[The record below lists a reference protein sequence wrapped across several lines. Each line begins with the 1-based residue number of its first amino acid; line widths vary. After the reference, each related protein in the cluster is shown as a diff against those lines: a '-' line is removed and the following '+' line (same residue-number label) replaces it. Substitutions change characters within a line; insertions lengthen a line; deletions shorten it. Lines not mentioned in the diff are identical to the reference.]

1 MQFQIQS
8 PKRQSP
14 KFQNPHHHSL
24 NQSHVTRN
32 TNMITNG
39 IYLSSIRI
47 REDINFVNFN
57 NPSNPLAAQEQKVNL
72 KRFILV
78 RQLQNFR
85 LSGTLAYG
93 QTQSNEK
100 FVRNIPNS
108 N

>member
-8 PKRQSP
+8 PKV
-14 KFQNPHHHSL
+14 QNPHHRSL
-24 NQSHVTRN
+24 NQSHVNRN
-32 TNMITNG
+32 NNMVTNG

-47 REDINFVNFN
+47 RDSINLQVSVYFN